1 MFNNDQKLK
10 VVPLEEY
17 VNKLNSE
24 IELKPIP
31 IEQLEKFYR
40 SDEYR
45 HACLQVK
52 LEDALMEYKEIKEKL
67 KELNE
72 EREQLEE
79 IILNILQELSVKKEE
94 IIEIREEIGI

>member
-31 IEQLEKFYR
+31 IE
-40 SDEYR
+40 
-45 HACLQVK
+45 
-52 LEDALMEYKEIKEKL
+52 
-67 KELNE
+67 
-72 EREQLEE
+72 
-79 IILNILQELSVKKEE
+79 
-94 IIEIREEIGI
+94 